1 MPAVT
6 VAIATAARPKAL
18 ERCLESLA
26 AGATLPAEVVLVD
39 QSRGEETRAVADAS
53 PVHVTYL
60 RDTGRGLGR
69 AQNLAFAAASCH
81 IVAVLDDDCV
91 ADERWVSTIAT
102 TFADDPELAGLAGR
116 VLPLEP
122 APPGTVAISTRPST
136 IRRTFGFTLEPWN
149 VGSGNNFAISGEWFN
164 RIGGCDERLGPG
176 AAGQGAL
183 DMDLFYRLLRSG
195 GRMVYEPSVT
205 VFHET
210 KPRRE
215 RITRRSAYGYGMGAA
230 AVLRRRDPDPSA
242 FALLRTWV
250 RYRLQLLGRAI
261 AEGRLRS
268 AHEELLMLAGTARGV
283 VFGLRQRRAGTHEE
297 PAR

>member
-1 MPAVT
+1 MPAVA
-6 VAIATAARPKAL
+6 VAIATADRPKAL

-39 QSRGEETRAVADAS
+39 QSRGEATRAVADAS

-69 AQNLAFAAASCH
+69 AQNLAFAAASCP

-91 ADERWVSTIAT
+91 ADERWVSTIGT

-215 RITRRSAYGYGMGAA
+215 RVTRRSAYGYGMGAA
-230 AVLRRRDPDPSA
+230 AVLRRRDPDPRA

-261 AEGRLRS
+261 AERRLRS

-283 VFGLRQRRAGTHEE
+283 VFGLRQRRAITHEE
-297 PAR
+297 AAR